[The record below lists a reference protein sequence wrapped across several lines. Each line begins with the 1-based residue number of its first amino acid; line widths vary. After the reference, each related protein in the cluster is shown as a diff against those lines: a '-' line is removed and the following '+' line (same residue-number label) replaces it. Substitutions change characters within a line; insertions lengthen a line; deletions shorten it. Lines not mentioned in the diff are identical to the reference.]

1 MSREGGGTVEQ
12 ERARKLQ
19 MASYDKEKLGWQGR
33 AGRFARG
40 AGDATSPAGGS
51 GRKAGGLQ
59 RLPAGVRQQPGVG
72 TQLARCGALRSVLCE
87 RLADEVLG
95 GRGRTHHVQQLRGRG
110 GSTRCSRRLHNMLVY
125 APNTMCSC
133 PFD

>member
-1 MSREGGGTVEQ
+1 
-12 ERARKLQ
+12 

-59 RLPAGVRQQPGVG
+59 RLPAGVR
-72 TQLARCGALRSVLCE
+72 QLARCGALRSVLCE